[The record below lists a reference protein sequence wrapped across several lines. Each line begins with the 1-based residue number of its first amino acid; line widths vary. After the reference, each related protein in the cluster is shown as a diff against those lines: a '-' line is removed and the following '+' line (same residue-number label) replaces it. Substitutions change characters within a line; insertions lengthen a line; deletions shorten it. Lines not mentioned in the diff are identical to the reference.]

1 VSRERLVHVRLPED
15 VTAVLDRVVRARKMS
30 RNRFIVEAV
39 TEKLAREARA
49 EAVRETRGVLGPE
62 DAPEWAETPAAA
74 WVRRIRKEEPGHPP
88 WST

>member
-1 VSRERLVHVRLPED
+1 MSRERLVHVRLPED
-15 VTAVLDRVVRARKMS
+15 VTAVLDRVIRARKMS

-49 EAVRETRGVLGPE
+49 EAVRETRGALGPE
-62 DAPEWAETPAAA
+62 DAPEWAKTPATA
-74 WVRRIRKEEPGHPP
+74 WVRRIRKEEPGYPP